1 MRFCFLIVLNCLLS
15 LNLLAQVEV
24 GVVTDNGQKRNFNS
38 GELIKI
44 KNSRITF
51 YVPEAYNTVFS
62 EVLDEVW
69 TISEYELKSHAPD
82 EMTTGKTNPL
92 FYFDVK
98 RGQNNQV
105 FDIRC
110 KLRMK
115 DHNGNNLGVASFPLY
130 QSADLNKM
138 LTKQPET
145 TDLKTIIYTH
155 PNFYNMSKLSLKTNL
170 QAINNLLAMGKTQW
184 MDEDVVKNTVMQNL
198 QSETLHIPTY
208 CLLKPNF
215 ISGTEENLDE
225 NKLMK
230 KYPYPWKIGEPN
242 GDGDRFVLM
251 FAQTGVNVYI
261 SIYDNLSKQ
270 FIYQTK
276 NSNQFYLKKSN
287 LKDIAKSIG

>member
-1 MRFCFLIVLNCLLS
+1 MQ
-15 LNLLAQVEV
+15 AQVEV
-24 GVVTDNGQKRNFNS
+24 GVIADDGQKRNFSS

-44 KNSRITF
+44 KNSTITF
-51 YVPEAYNTVFS
+51 YVPEAYKTVFS

-69 TISEYELKSHAPD
+69 TISEYELTSHAPD
-82 EMTTGKTNPL
+82 EMTTGNINPL

-98 RGQNNQV
+98 KGQNSQV

-110 KLRMK
+110 KLGMK
-115 DHNGNNLGVASFPLY
+115 DYNGKNLVVASFPLY
-130 QSADLNKM
+130 QSAKLNRM
-138 LTKQPET
+138 LIKQSET
-145 TDLKTIIYTH
+145 IALKHLIYTQPDFH
-155 PNFYNMSKLSLKTNL
+155 NMSTLSLKTNL

-198 QSETLHIPTY
+198 QNETLYIPTY

-215 ISGTEENLDE
+215 ISGTEENLDKE
-225 NKLMK
+225 KLMK
-230 KYPYPWKIGEPN
+230 NYPYPWKIGEPN

-261 SIYDNLSKQ
+261 SIYDNLSGQ

-287 LKDIAKSIG
+287 LKDIAKLIG